1 MKHTVT
7 SPVLVTGGTG
17 FVGSHLVELL
27 VSRGYEVSCLVRDPK
42 NIRWL
47 KGQKVHLVQG
57 DCSNRESLETAVQNA
72 ATVYHV
78 AGLTKAAR
86 RRDFYAV
93 NHIGTRNLL
102 DACAQHGPKVRKFVL
117 VSSLAAAG
125 PAQAGRPVKATD
137 APHPVS
143 DYGRSKLFAEEETL
157 KFKDRFPV
165 VILRPSAVYGPRDA
179 DVFELFR
186 WAAKGYI
193 LDMSGGERF
202 LNWCYVKDLAE
213 ALVMAGE
220 RSVKSGSVYFVAE
233 DRIHSM
239 TGFQKTLQESGGVF
253 AKVIKVPVW
262 AGYLIGLAAEAAGLL
277 SGRATIINRQKVHEA
292 AQQYWTCDLSK
303 TRTELGFHETMPLE
317 KGLAETWRWYRENG
331 WINR

>member
-1 MKHTVT
+1 MKLTVNG
-7 SPVLVTGGTG
+7 PILVTGGTG

-27 VSRGYEVSCLVRDPK
+27 VSRGHEVTCLVRDPG
-42 NIRWL
+42 NLRWL
-47 KGQKVHLVQG
+47 KGRQVRLVQG
-57 DCSNRESLETAVQNA
+57 DCGDRDSLAAAVRNA
-72 ATVYHV
+72 AAVYHV

-86 RRDFYAV
+86 RRDYYEV

-102 DACAQHGPKVRKFVL
+102 DACAHHGPKIQKFVL

-125 PAQAGRPVKATD
+125 PAQADRPVKAADT
-137 APHPVS
+137 PHPVS

-165 VILRPSAVYGPRDA
+165 VILRPAAVYGPRDT

-193 LDMSGGERF
+193 LDMSGSERF

-213 ALVMAGE
+213 ALLMAGE
-220 RSVKSGSVYFVAE
+220 RSVPSGSVYFVAE

-239 TGFQKTLQESGGVF
+239 TGFQKALQESGGVT

-277 SGRATIINRQKVHEA
+277 SGRATIINRQKVREA
-292 AQQYWTCDLSK
+292 AQQYWTCDLDK
-303 TRTELGFHETMPLE
+303 IRADLGFRAAMPLE
-317 KGLAETWRWYRENG
+317 QGLAATWKWYRENG
-331 WINR
+331 WIG

>member
-1 MKHTVT
+1 MKQTVT
-7 SPVLVTGGTG
+7 SSVLVTGGTG

-27 VSRGYEVSCLVRDPK
+27 VSRGYEVTCLVRDAG
-42 NIRWL
+42 NTRWL
-47 KGQKVHLVQG
+47 KGQQVHLVQG
-57 DCSNRESLETAVQNA
+57 DCGDRDSLAAAVRNA

-86 RRDFYAV
+86 RRDYYEV

-102 DACAQHGPKVRKFVL
+102 DACAHHGLKIQKFVL

-125 PAQAGRPVKATD
+125 PAQADRPVKATD
-137 APHPVS
+137 TPHPVS

-157 KFKDRFPV
+157 SFKDRFPV
-165 VILRPSAVYGPRDA
+165 VIMRPSAVYGPRDA

-193 LDMSGGERF
+193 LDMSGSERY

-213 ALVMAGE
+213 ALLMAGE
-220 RSVKSGSVYFVAE
+220 RSVPSGSIYFVAE

-239 TGFQKTLQESGGVF
+239 TGFQQTLQESGGVT

-262 AGYLIGLAAEAAGLL
+262 AGYLIGLVSEAAGLL
-277 SGRATIINRQKVHEA
+277 SGRATIINRQKVREA
-292 AQQYWTCDLSK
+292 VQQYWTCDLDK
-303 TRTELGFHETMPLE
+303 IRVDLGFRARMPLE
-317 KGLAETWRWYRENG
+317 QGLTATWKWYRENG
-331 WINR
+331 WVR

>member
-7 SPVLVTGGTG
+7 GSVLVTGGTG

-27 VSRGYEVSCLVRDPK
+27 VSRGHEVTCLVRDPGK
-42 NIRWL
+42 LRWL
-47 KGQKVHLVQG
+47 KNQQVNIVQG
-57 DCSNRESLETAVQNA
+57 DCGDRDSLAAAVKNA

-86 RRDFYAV
+86 RRDYYKV

-102 DACAQHGPKVRKFVL
+102 DACAQHGLNIRKFVL

-137 APHPVS
+137 TPHPVS

-157 KFKDRFPV
+157 KYKDRFPV
-165 VILRPSAVYGPRDA
+165 VIMRPSAVYGPRDA

-193 LDMSGGERF
+193 LDMSGSERF
-202 LNWCYVKDLAE
+202 LNWCYVKDLAD
-213 ALVMAGE
+213 ALLMAGE
-220 RSVKSGSVYFVAE
+220 QSVPSGSVYFVAE
-233 DRIHSM
+233 DRIHTM
-239 TGFQKTLQESGGVF
+239 TGFQQALQESGGVT

-277 SGRATIINRQKVHEA
+277 SGKATIINRQKVREA
-292 AQQYWTCDLSK
+292 AQQYWTCDLDK
-303 TRTELGFHETMPLE
+303 IRGDLGFRARMPLE
-317 KGLAETWRWYRENG
+317 QGLAATWNWYRENG
-331 WINR
+331 WIG

>member
-1 MKHTVT
+1 MKHSVT
-7 SPVLVTGGTG
+7 GSILVTGGTG

-27 VSRGYEVSCLVRDPK
+27 VSRGHEVTCLVRDPGT
-42 NIRWL
+42 IRWL
-47 KGQKVHLVQG
+47 KGQQVSLVQG
-57 DCSNRESLETAVQNA
+57 DCSDRNSLEAAVRNA
-72 ATVYHV
+72 STVYHV

-86 RRDFYAV
+86 RRDYYAV

-102 DACAQHGPKVRKFVL
+102 DACAHHGSKTQKFVL

-125 PAQAGRPVKATD
+125 PAQAERPVKATD
-137 APHPVS
+137 TAHPVS
-143 DYGRSKLFAEEETL
+143 DYGRSKLLAEEETL
-157 KFKDRFPV
+157 KFSDRFPV
-165 VILRPSAVYGPRDA
+165 VILRPSAVYGPRDT

-193 LDMSGGERF
+193 LDMSGSERY

-220 RSVKSGSVYFVAE
+220 KAVPSGSVYFVAE

-239 TGFQKTLQESGGVF
+239 TGFQKALQESGGVT

-277 SGRATIINRQKVHEA
+277 SGRTTIISRQKVREA
-292 AQQYWTCDLSK
+292 AQRYWTCDLD
-303 TRTELGFHETMPLE
+303 TIRDDLGFQAAMPLE
-317 KGLAETWRWYRENG
+317 RGLSETWKWYRENG
-331 WINR
+331 WVG

>member
-1 MKHTVT
+1 MKQTV
-7 SPVLVTGGTG
+7 SGSVLVTGGSG

-27 VSRGYEVSCLVRDPK
+27 VSRGSEVTCLVRDPG
-42 NIRWL
+42 NLRWL
-47 KGQKVHLVQG
+47 KGQQVHIVQG
-57 DCSNRESLETAVQNA
+57 DCGDRDSLAAAVRNA
-72 ATVYHV
+72 STVYHV

-86 RRDFYAV
+86 RRDYYEV

-102 DACAQHGPKVRKFVL
+102 DACAHHGPNIRKFVL

-125 PAQAGRPVKATD
+125 PAQADRPVKATD
-137 APHPVS
+137 TARPVS
-143 DYGRSKLFAEEETL
+143 DYGKSKLLAEEEAL
-157 KFKDRFPV
+157 RFKDRFPV

-193 LDMSGGERF
+193 LDMSGSERY

-213 ALVMAGE
+213 ALLLAGE
-220 RSVKSGSVYFVAE
+220 GSVPSGSVYFVAE

-239 TGFQKTLQESGGVF
+239 TGFQQALQGSGGVT
-253 AKVIKVPVW
+253 AKVIKIPVW

-277 SGRATIINRQKVHEA
+277 NGRATIMNRQKVREA
-292 AQQYWTCDLSK
+292 AQQYWTCDLD
-303 TRTELGFHETMPLE
+303 TIRAELGFHAGTPLE
-317 KGLAETWRWYRENG
+317 QGLAMTWKWYRENG
-331 WINR
+331 WIG

>member
-7 SPVLVTGGTG
+7 GSVLVTGGTG

-27 VSRGYEVSCLVRDPK
+27 VRRGHEVTCLVRDPGK
-42 NIRWL
+42 LRWL
-47 KGQKVHLVQG
+47 KNQQVNIVQG
-57 DCSNRESLETAVQNA
+57 DCGDRDSLAAAVKNA

-86 RRDFYAV
+86 RRDYYKV

-102 DACAQHGPKVRKFVL
+102 DACAQHGLNIRKFVL

-137 APHPVS
+137 TPHPVS

-157 KFKDRFPV
+157 KYKDRFPV
-165 VILRPSAVYGPRDA
+165 VIMRPSAVYGPRDA

-193 LDMSGGERF
+193 LDMSGSERF
-202 LNWCYVKDLAE
+202 LNWCYVKDLAD
-213 ALVMAGE
+213 ALLMAGE
-220 RSVKSGSVYFVAE
+220 QSVPSGSVYFVAE
-233 DRIHSM
+233 DRIHTM
-239 TGFQKTLQESGGVF
+239 TGFQQALQASGGVT

-277 SGRATIINRQKVHEA
+277 SGKATIINRQKVREA
-292 AQQYWTCDLSK
+292 AQQYWTCDLDK
-303 TRTELGFHETMPLE
+303 IRADLGFRARMPLE
-317 KGLAETWRWYRENG
+317 QGLAATWNWYRENG
-331 WINR
+331 WIG

>member
-1 MKHTVT
+1 
-7 SPVLVTGGTG
+7 
-17 FVGSHLVELL
+17 
-27 VSRGYEVSCLVRDPK
+27 VRDPGK
-42 NIRWL
+42 LRWL
-47 KGQKVHLVQG
+47 KDQQVNIVQG
-57 DCSNRESLETAVQNA
+57 DCGDRDSLAAAVKNA

-86 RRDFYAV
+86 RRDYYKV

-102 DACAQHGPKVRKFVL
+102 DACAQHGLNIRKFVL

-137 APHPVS
+137 TPHPVS

-157 KFKDRFPV
+157 KYKDRFPV
-165 VILRPSAVYGPRDA
+165 VIMRPSAVYGPRDA

-193 LDMSGGERF
+193 LDMSGSERF
-202 LNWCYVKDLAE
+202 LNWCYVKDLAD
-213 ALVMAGE
+213 ALLMAGE
-220 RSVKSGSVYFVAE
+220 QSVPSGSVYFVAE
-233 DRIHSM
+233 DRIHTM
-239 TGFQKTLQESGGVF
+239 TGFQQALQESGGVT

-277 SGRATIINRQKVHEA
+277 SGKATIINRQKVREA
-292 AQQYWTCDLSK
+292 AQQYWTCDLDK
-303 TRTELGFHETMPLE
+303 IRADLGFRARMPLE
-317 KGLAETWRWYRENG
+317 QGLAATWNWYRENG
-331 WINR
+331 WIG

>member
-7 SPVLVTGGTG
+7 GSVLVTGGTG

-27 VSRGYEVSCLVRDPK
+27 VSRGHEVTCLVRDPGK
-42 NIRWL
+42 LRWL
-47 KGQKVHLVQG
+47 KDQQVNIVQG
-57 DCSNRESLETAVQNA
+57 DCGDRDSLAAAVKNA

-86 RRDFYAV
+86 RRDYYKV

-102 DACAQHGPKVRKFVL
+102 DACAQHGLNIRKFVL

-137 APHPVS
+137 TPHPVS

-157 KFKDRFPV
+157 KYKDRFPV
-165 VILRPSAVYGPRDA
+165 VIMRPSAVYGPRDA

-193 LDMSGGERF
+193 LDMSGSERF
-202 LNWCYVKDLAE
+202 LNWCYVKDLAD
-213 ALVMAGE
+213 ALLMAGE
-220 RSVKSGSVYFVAE
+220 QSVPSGSVYFVAE
-233 DRIHSM
+233 DRIHTM
-239 TGFQKTLQESGGVF
+239 TGFQQALQESGGVT

-277 SGRATIINRQKVHEA
+277 SGKATIINRQKVREA
-292 AQQYWTCDLSK
+292 AQQYWTCDLDK
-303 TRTELGFHETMPLE
+303 IRGDLGFRARMPLE
-317 KGLAETWRWYRENG
+317 QGLAATWNWYRENG
-331 WINR
+331 WIG

>member
-1 MKHTVT
+1 MKQKVT
-7 SPVLVTGGTG
+7 GSVLVTGGTG

-27 VSRGYEVSCLVRDPK
+27 VSKGHEVTCLVRDPG
-42 NIRWL
+42 NLRWL
-47 KGQKVHLVQG
+47 KGQQVRLVQG
-57 DCSNRESLETAVQNA
+57 DCGDRDSLAAAVRNV

-86 RRDFYAV
+86 RRDYYEV
-93 NHIGTRNLL
+93 NQIGTRNLL
-102 DACAQHGPKVRKFVL
+102 DACAHHGPTIRKFVL

-125 PAQAGRPVKATD
+125 PSQADRPVRAAD

-165 VILRPSAVYGPRDA
+165 VILRPSAVYGPRDT

-193 LDMSGGERF
+193 LNMGGGERF

-213 ALVMAGE
+213 ALLLAGE
-220 RSVKSGSVYFVAE
+220 RSVQSGSVYFVAE

-239 TGFQKTLQESGGVF
+239 TGFQQALQESGGVT

-262 AGYLIGLAAEAAGLL
+262 AGYLIGFAAEAAGLL
-277 SGRATIINRQKVHEA
+277 SGKATIINRQKVREA
-292 AQQYWTCDLSK
+292 AQQYWTCDLDK
-303 TRTELGFHETMPLE
+303 IRADLGFRARMPLE
-317 KGLAETWRWYRENG
+317 QGLTVTWKWYRENG
-331 WINR
+331 WID

>member
-7 SPVLVTGGTG
+7 GSVLVTGGTG

-27 VSRGYEVSCLVRDPK
+27 VSRGHEVTCLVRDPG
-42 NIRWL
+42 NLRWL
-47 KGQKVHLVQG
+47 KGQQVHLAQG
-57 DCSNRESLETAVQNA
+57 DCGDRDSLTAAVRNA
-72 ATVYHV
+72 VTVYHV
-78 AGLTKAAR
+78 AGLTKAAH
-86 RRDFYAV
+86 RRDYYEV
-93 NHIGTRNLL
+93 NHVGTRNLL
-102 DACAQHGPKVRKFVL
+102 DACAHHGPNLQKFVL

-137 APHPVS
+137 TPHPVS
-143 DYGRSKLFAEEETL
+143 DYGRSKLLAEEEAL

-179 DVFELFR
+179 DVYELFR

-193 LDMSGGERF
+193 LDMSGRERF

-213 ALVMAGE
+213 ALLAAGE
-220 RSVKSGSVYFVAE
+220 RSVPSGSIYFVAE

-239 TGFQKTLQESGGVF
+239 TGFQKALQESGGVF

-262 AGYLIGLAAEAAGLL
+262 AGYLIGLASEAAGLL
-277 SGRATIINRQKVHEA
+277 SGKATIINRQKVREA
-292 AQQYWTCDLSK
+292 AQQYWTCDLD
-303 TRTELGFHETMPLE
+303 TIRADLGFRAAMPLE
-317 KGLAETWRWYRENG
+317 QGLAATWKWYREIG
-331 WINR
+331 WIG

>member
-1 MKHTVT
+1 MKQTVT
-7 SPVLVTGGTG
+7 GSVLVTGGTG

-27 VSRGYEVSCLVRDPK
+27 VSRDHEVTCLVRDPG

-47 KGQKVHLVQG
+47 KEQQVKLVQG
-57 DCSNRESLETAVQNA
+57 DCSDLNSLAAAVRDA
-72 ATVYHV
+72 SIVYHV

-86 RRDFYAV
+86 RRDYYEV

-102 DACAQHGPKVRKFVL
+102 EACAHHGHKIQKFVL

-137 APHPVS
+137 TPHPVS
-143 DYGRSKLFAEEETL
+143 DYGRSKLYAEEEAL

-165 VILRPSAVYGPRDA
+165 VILRPSAVYGPRDT

-186 WAAKGYI
+186 WASKGFI
-193 LDMSGGERF
+193 LDMSGSERF

-213 ALVMAGE
+213 ALLIAGE
-220 RSVKSGSVYFVAE
+220 RSVPSGSIYFVAE

-239 TGFQKTLQESGGVF
+239 AGFQKALQGAVGVT

-262 AGYLIGLAAEAAGLL
+262 AGYLIGLAAEAAGFL
-277 SGRATIINRQKVHEA
+277 SGKATILNRQKVREA
-292 AQQYWTCDLSK
+292 AQQYWTCDLDK
-303 TRTELGFHETMPLE
+303 IRADIGFHAAMPLE
-317 KGLAETWRWYRENG
+317 QGLAATWKWYRENG
-331 WINR
+331 WLG

>member
-7 SPVLVTGGTG
+7 GSVLVTGGTG

-27 VSRGYEVSCLVRDPK
+27 ISRGHEVTCLVRDPGDLH
-42 NIRWL
+42 WL
-47 KGQKVHLVQG
+47 KGQQVRLVQG
-57 DCSNRESLETAVQNA
+57 DCRDRGSLAAAVRNA

-86 RRDFYAV
+86 RRDYYEV
-93 NHIGTRNLL
+93 NHVGTRNLL
-102 DACAQHGPKVRKFVL
+102 DACAHHGPKVRKFVL

-125 PAQAGRPVKATD
+125 PAQAGRPMKATD
-137 APHPVS
+137 TPHPVS
-143 DYGRSKLFAEEETL
+143 DYGRSKLFAEEEAL
-157 KFKDRFPV
+157 KFKERFPV
-165 VILRPSAVYGPRDA
+165 VILRPSAVYGPRDT

-193 LDMSGGERF
+193 LDMSGSERF

-213 ALVMAGE
+213 ALLMAGE
-220 RSVKSGSVYFVAE
+220 LSVPSGSVYFVAE

-239 TGFQKTLQESGGVF
+239 TGFQQALQESGGVT

-277 SGRATIINRQKVHEA
+277 TGRATIINRQKVREA
-292 AQQYWTCDLSK
+292 AQQYWTCDLD
-303 TRTELGFHETMPLE
+303 TIRADLGFRAAMPLE
-317 KGLAETWRWYRENG
+317 QGLAVTWKWYRENR
-331 WINR
+331 WIG